1 MNVDTIVSGGR
12 VVTPAGVDEVAVAVG
27 GGKIMAIGAEAVLPR
42 ADRVID
48 ATGKIVFPGAID
60 CHVHLGAEYDDWRG
74 GPLAAAHAGLTTL
87 IAFALYDDQA
97 RETLP
102 QAIHRQREETEAQ
115 SVLDFGF
122 HYILNNQPYIL
133 DGIDQAIDLG
143 VTSFKLFMT
152 YKKRPNRMCSDEFI
166 AKAMERIA
174 AHGGLCQLHCENGD
188 VLSFLEDK
196 SIAAGRVYPR

>member
-1 MNVDTIVSGGR
+1 MNVDTIVRGGR
-12 VVTPAGVDEVAVAVG
+12 VVTPAGVDEVAVAIG

-133 DGIDQAIDLG
+133 DGIDQAIALG

-188 VLSFLEDK
+188 CLLYTSP
-196 SIAAGRVYPR
+196 SPRD